1 MLNIELFS
9 NPNPNTA
16 YSTDKVLKR
25 LNVSDE
31 LIKQLRAN
39 NLIPTEIYYRRT
51 GPANAR
57 GAYNAN
63 TGRISVFNGFV
74 SESNVNPRRAV
85 TILMHEQF
93 HKYFEQSG
101 YRKRA
106 DITNELIDIYNEFV
120 EKINAEPDKYKSII
134 EWIVKNNFTV
144 DNYINNLPKKLRD
157 SLNEQELRQLF
168 AEEWLVES
176 LSQQAILN
184 AMNELKSTRGDSN
197 IEAGE
202 KSLFQKLIDA
212 ILKLFGI
219 NFDNVENNSILARE
233 YKLLGNNIGELAD
246 TNDVTLVNKEEVN
259 NEDTTQQTEEPID
272 IDEDAIEVATK
283 ENMNQQVE
291 FDDDLELFEIPTIK
305 GAFTTEVDDRIV
317 HAVNSIKSLIDTYDE
332 RERPGIADFVQN
344 GGINFRC

>member
-1 MLNIELFS
+1 
-9 NPNPNTA
+9 
-16 YSTDKVLKR
+16 
-25 LNVSDE
+25 
-31 LIKQLRAN
+31 
-39 NLIPTEIYYRRT
+39 
-51 GPANAR
+51 
-57 GAYNAN
+57 
-63 TGRISVFNGFV
+63 
-74 SESNVNPRRAV
+74 
-85 TILMHEQF
+85 MHEQF

-120 EKINAEPDKYKSII
+120 EKINAEPDKYKSVI

-202 KSLFQKLIDA
+202 KSLFQKVIDA

-305 GAFTTEVDDRIV
+305 GAFTTEVDDGIV

>member
-1 MLNIELFS
+1 
-9 NPNPNTA
+9 
-16 YSTDKVLKR
+16 
-25 LNVSDE
+25 
-31 LIKQLRAN
+31 
-39 NLIPTEIYYRRT
+39 
-51 GPANAR
+51 
-57 GAYNAN
+57 
-63 TGRISVFNGFV
+63 
-74 SESNVNPRRAV
+74 
-85 TILMHEQF
+85 MHEQF

-202 KSLFQKLIDA
+202 NLFFKNL
-212 ILKLFGI
+212 LMLF
-219 NFDNVENNSILARE
+219 
-233 YKLLGNNIGELAD
+233 
-246 TNDVTLVNKEEVN
+246 
-259 NEDTTQQTEEPID
+259 
-272 IDEDAIEVATK
+272 
-283 ENMNQQVE
+283 
-291 FDDDLELFEIPTIK
+291 
-305 GAFTTEVDDRIV
+305 
-317 HAVNSIKSLIDTYDE
+317 
-332 RERPGIADFVQN
+332 
-344 GGINFRC
+344 